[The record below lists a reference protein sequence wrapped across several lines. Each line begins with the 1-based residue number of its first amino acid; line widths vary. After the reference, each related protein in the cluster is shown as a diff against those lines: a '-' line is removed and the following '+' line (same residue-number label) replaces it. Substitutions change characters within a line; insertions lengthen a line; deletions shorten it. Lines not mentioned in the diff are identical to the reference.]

1 MEVLRFVVLGVAQN
15 DHDIAAK
22 IEGLRDADPKIRGH
36 SAEILGDLHSAEA
49 VPALG
54 QHSFERYSRPPFR
67 ARNPS
72 LLKL

>member
-49 VPALG
+49 VPALVSILLNDT
-54 QHSFERYSRPPFR
+54 HAHPFVL
-67 ARNPS
+67 AIPVS
-72 LLKL
+72 